1 MNKKLE
7 ETFDLPSMEDELK
20 KQEMKEHIEENTL
33 STPLSEY
40 EEVEKAT
47 AEDDVD
53 TTDLDHSSAAA
64 HAELEEA
71 EEQQIIKKALTTAE
85 KIDKALPLVK
95 DLEGHDNDMDGYA
108 TEAMKS
114 YKELMDL
121 GMASEA
127 RHAGKFFEVAQTMMK
142 NAIEAKNA
150 KADKKL
156 RMIELQLKKQR
167 VDQWDS
173 RTPKS
178 DDIIEGEG
186 YVVGDRNKLLDQI
199 IDRVNENDK
208 NSNKG
213 DK

>member
-7 ETFDLPSMEDELK
+7 KTFDLPSMEDALNEQQTK
-20 KQEMKEHIEENTL
+20 DHIEENTL
-33 STPLSEY
+33 STPLSED
-40 EEVEKAT
+40 EAIEKAT
-47 AEDDVD
+47 SDDEDFS
-53 TTDLDHSSAAA
+53 DLDRSSAAA
-64 HAELEEA
+64 HAELELESID
-71 EEQQIIKKALTTAE
+71 EQRVIKKALTTAE

-95 DLEGHDNDMDGYA
+95 DLESHDNDMDGYA

-121 GMASEA
+121 GMNSES
-127 RHAGKFFEVAQTMMK
+127 RHAGKMFEVAQTMMK

-167 VDQWDS
+167 VDQWEQKSGDS
-173 RTPKS
+173 TEEF
-178 DDIIEGEG
+178 IEGEG
-186 YVVGDRNKLLDQI
+186 YIVGDRNKLLEQLI
-199 IDRVNENDK
+199 QKVNENDK
-208 NSNKG
+208 E